1 VNAEL
6 MAVNAASRT
15 TGWAAALPTM
25 AGRLAAGGLVAAVG
39 CGPSAAANSLARA
52 FPQASIYGYDFRER
66 SVQVARQRAA
76 EAGLGGRIR
85 FEPLGATTYP
95 VHGFDLICLLDALH
109 DLGGPAAALAHAR
122 NALAPG
128 GAVLVV
134 EPAADDDAASRLA
147 VFGYPASTFP
157 GAPGA
162 PGQSGG
168 VALGVQAGP
177 AAVRQ
182 LARDAGFSGFRI
194 AARTPVDVILELRP

>member
-1 VNAEL
+1 MSAEL
-6 MAVNAASRT
+6 MAENAASPT
-15 TGWAAALPTM
+15 TGWAAALPKV
-25 AGRLAAGGLVAAVG
+25 ADRLAAGGLVAAVG
-39 CGPSAAANSLARA
+39 CGHGAAAISLARA

-76 EAGLGGRIR
+76 EAGLGDRIR

-95 VHGFDLICLLDALH
+95 VHGFDLICLLDALR

-122 NALAPG
+122 NALTPG
-128 GAVLVV
+128 GTVLVA
-134 EPAADDDAASRLA
+134 EPAANDYAASPLA
-147 VFGYPASTFP
+147 VFGYPSSTFP
-157 GAPGA
+157 AAPGA
-162 PGQSGG
+162 PAQPGG
-168 VALGVQAGP
+168 VALGAQAGL